1 MSAPEPQSQRRAL
14 GAELRRLRDLAGL
27 STREMAPKVG
37 ISSAGVTRTEA
48 GTRVP
53 SLPEVNAW
61 VAATEASDEV
71 RDRLVALTE
80 SAYNEV
86 QTWRGVLTGARHL
99 QQRSADMEAAA
110 DLQREYEPVMVPGLL
125 QTAGYAQRVLE
136 LCAVPGQDIPAA
148 VTARLERQQVL
159 FDAARRFDFLITE
172 GALRSPIA
180 SEAVM
185 RGQLDRI
192 TSVAGMD
199 NVTVAVLATR
209 SGAARIGWH
218 GFTIYEQLRDDG
230 DPFVYVELVHADVT
244 ISEPAGVAAYQH
256 LFGQLMDAA
265 LTGDDATNFIAALA
279 RSLAS

>member
-1 MSAPEPQSQRRAL
+1 MSSPEPQSQRRAL

-53 SLPEVNAW
+53 SLPEVN
-61 VAATEASDEV
+61 
-71 RDRLVALTE
+71 
-80 SAYNEV
+80 
-86 QTWRGVLTGARHL
+86 
-99 QQRSADMEAAA
+99 
-110 DLQREYEPVMVPGLL
+110 
-125 QTAGYAQRVLE
+125 VLE

-192 TSVAGMD
+192 TSVAGMN
-199 NVTVAVLATR
+199 NVTVAVLPTR